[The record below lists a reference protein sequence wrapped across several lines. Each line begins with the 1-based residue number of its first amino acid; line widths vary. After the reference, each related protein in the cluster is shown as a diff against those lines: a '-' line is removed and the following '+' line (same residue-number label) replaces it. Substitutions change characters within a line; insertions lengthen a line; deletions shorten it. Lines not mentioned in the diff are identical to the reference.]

1 MTTDIDNATRFL
13 FDETYQMWRSDLEKI
28 FRIGTRNTNGGC
40 NLSSCILVL
49 IGIESFSRFFSKKKS
64 DKHAFEDF
72 FKCYYPDQYHGRMK
86 HIYELFRNGLAH
98 YYYPKSKTK
107 YISSIKF
114 VVNRT
119 DKRVLSLTSF
129 KKKLDFYRSM
139 CIQLVP
145 DVSRPIIL
153 VPQVLFLDTVNVMEY
168 LREQIKDDGDL
179 QKLIVEKYLEIN
191 KELFMDIESNKVKKQ
206 Q

>member
-1 MTTDIDNATRFL
+1 
-13 FDETYQMWRSDLEKI
+13 
-28 FRIGTRNTNGGC
+28 
-40 NLSSCILVL
+40 
-49 IGIESFSRFFSKKKS
+49 
-64 DKHAFEDF
+64 
-72 FKCYYPDQYHGRMK
+72 
-86 HIYELFRNGLAH
+86 
-98 YYYPKSKTK
+98 
-107 YISSIKF
+107 
-114 VVNRT
+114 
-119 DKRVLSLTSF
+119 
-129 KKKLDFYRSM
+129 M